1 MNSSAAAD
9 RSRGASTFAAQQRRM
24 PTRPCAG
31 RRKIADIRG
40 FARRIEVI
48 NEKGVAAY
56 RENGYLVVENVLDAA
71 TLARMRQSI
80 ADLVVKAAGVKTHNE
95 VYDLEPT
102 HTPEHPRVRRIK
114 SPHKVDPLFLEVV
127 KQPGMISVLKALL
140 GKDIR
145 LHGSKLNV
153 KAPKYGSPVE
163 WHQDWAFYPH
173 TNDDILAIGVMLDD
187 VELENGPLLVMP
199 GSHRIN
205 KVWDHHL
212 DGRFCGAMDP
222 TQTPELDYSK
232 AVPCVG
238 KAGSCSFHHVRLV
251 HGSAQNTSEKP
262 RQLLLFE
269 CTAADAWPL
278 VNFKDLDEFN
288 SRMIFGEPT
297 LEPRTEKVPI
307 RMPLPPA
314 LAQGSIYENQTALR
328 NRFFDI
334 KAAAT

>member
-1 MNSSAAAD
+1 M
-9 RSRGASTFAAQQRRM
+9 
-24 PTRPCAG
+24 
-31 RRKIADIRG
+31 
-40 FARRIEVI
+40 I

-71 TLARMRQSI
+71 TLAKMRQSI

-222 TQTPELDYSK
+222 TQTPEVDYSK

-262 RQLLLFE
+262 RQLLLYE

-288 SRMIFGEPT
+288 SRMICGEPT

>member
-1 MNSSAAAD
+1 
-9 RSRGASTFAAQQRRM
+9 
-24 PTRPCAG
+24 
-31 RRKIADIRG
+31 
-40 FARRIEVI
+40 VI
-48 NEKGVAAY
+48 NESDVAFY
-56 RENGYLVVENVLDAA
+56 RKNGYLLVENVFDAK
-71 TLARMRQSI
+71 TLAKMRAVI
-80 ADLVVKAAGVKTHNE
+80 ASLVARAAGLTTHNE
-95 VYDLEPT
+95 IYDLEPT
-102 HTPEHPRVRRIK
+102 HSPDNPRVRRIK
-114 SPHKVDPLFLEVV
+114 TPHKVDPFFLEVV
-127 KQPGMISVLKALL
+127 KQPEMLSILKALL
-140 GKDIR
+140 GKNIR

-199 GSHRIN
+199 GTHKVD
-205 KVWDHHL
+205 KVWNHHL

-222 TQTPELDYSK
+222 TQTPELDYTK
-232 AVPCVG
+232 EEPCIG
-238 KAGSCSFHHVRLV
+238 KDGSCSYHHVRLV
-251 HGSAQNTSEKP
+251 HGSAQNTSNKP
-262 RQLLLFE
+262 RQLLLYE

-288 SRMIFGEPT
+288 SRMICGEPT
-297 LEPRTEKVPI
+297 LEPRSERVPI

>member
-1 MNSSAAAD
+1 M
-9 RSRGASTFAAQQRRM
+9 
-24 PTRPCAG
+24 
-31 RRKIADIRG
+31 
-40 FARRIEVI
+40 I

-212 DGRFCGAMDP
+212 DGRFGGAMDP

-262 RQLLLFE
+262 RQLLLYE

>member
-1 MNSSAAAD
+1 
-9 RSRGASTFAAQQRRM
+9 
-24 PTRPCAG
+24 
-31 RRKIADIRG
+31 
-40 FARRIEVI
+40 VI
-48 NEKGVAAY
+48 NAKDVDFY
-56 RENGYLVVENVLDAA
+56 RENGYLLVENVLDAA
-71 TLARMRQSI
+71 TLAKIRKVI
-80 ADLVVKAAGVKTHNE
+80 ADLVARAAGVKTHNE
-95 VYDLEPT
+95 IYDLEPT
-102 HTPEHPRVRRIK
+102 HTPENPRVRRIK
-114 SPHKVDPLFLEVV
+114 TPHKVDPFFMDVV
-127 KQPGMISVLKALL
+127 KQPVMTSILKALL
-140 GKDIR
+140 GKDVR

-187 VELENGPLLVMP
+187 VELENGPLLVLP
-199 GSHRIN
+199 GTHRIN

-212 DGRFCGAMDP
+212 DGRFYGAMDP
-222 TQTPELDYSK
+222 MKTPDLDYSK

-238 KAGSCSFHHVRLV
+238 KAGTCSFHHVRLV

-262 RQLLLFE
+262 RQLLLYE
-269 CTAADAWPL
+269 CSAADAWPL

-288 SRMIFGEPT
+288 SRMICGEPT

-328 NRFFDI
+328 NRFFDV

>member
-1 MNSSAAAD
+1 M
-9 RSRGASTFAAQQRRM
+9 
-24 PTRPCAG
+24 
-31 RRKIADIRG
+31 
-40 FARRIEVI
+40 EVI
-48 NEKGVAAY
+48 NAKDVEFY
-56 RENGYLVVENVLDAA
+56 RENGYLLVENVLDAA
-71 TLARMRQSI
+71 TLARMRKVI
-80 ADLVVKAAGVKTHNE
+80 AGLVAKAAGVNTHNDI
-95 VYDLEPT
+95 YDLEPT
-102 HTPEHPRVRRIK
+102 HSPENPRVRRIK
-114 SPHKVDPLFLEVV
+114 TPHKVDPYFMEVV
-127 KQPGMISVLKALL
+127 KQPVMTSILKALL

-187 VELENGPLLVMP
+187 VELENGPLLLMP

-212 DGRFCGAMDP
+212 DGRFVGAMDP
-222 TQTPELDYSK
+222 TRTPELDYSK
-232 AVPCVG
+232 AIPCVG
-238 KAGSCSFHHVRLV
+238 KAGSCSFHHVRMV

-262 RQLLLFE
+262 RQLLLYE

-288 SRMIFGEPT
+288 SRMVCGEPT
-297 LEPRTEKVPI
+297 LEPRTEKVSI

-328 NRFFDI
+328 NRFFEV
-334 KAAAT
+334 KAAT

>member
-1 MNSSAAAD
+1 M
-9 RSRGASTFAAQQRRM
+9 
-24 PTRPCAG
+24 
-31 RRKIADIRG
+31 
-40 FARRIEVI
+40 I
-48 NEKGVAAY
+48 NEKDVASY

-262 RQLLLFE
+262 RQLLLYE

-307 RMPLPPA
+307 CMPLPPA

>member
-1 MNSSAAAD
+1 M
-9 RSRGASTFAAQQRRM
+9 
-24 PTRPCAG
+24 
-31 RRKIADIRG
+31 
-40 FARRIEVI
+40 I
-48 NEKGVAAY
+48 NAKDVEFY
-56 RENGYLVVENVLDAA
+56 RENGYLLVENVLDPA
-71 TLARMRQSI
+71 TLTRMRKVI
-80 ADLVVKAAGVKTHNE
+80 ADLVAKAAGVQTHNDI
-95 VYDLEPT
+95 YDLEPT
-102 HTPEHPRVRRIK
+102 HTPENPRVRRIK
-114 SPHKVDPLFLEVV
+114 TPHKVDPFFMDVV
-127 KQPGMISVLKALL
+127 RQPGMTSILKALL

-212 DGRFCGAMDP
+212 DGRLVGAMDP
-222 TQTPELDYSK
+222 TKTPELDYSK
-232 AVPCVG
+232 AVACVG
-238 KAGSCSFHHVRLV
+238 KAGSCSFHHVRMV

-262 RQLLLFE
+262 RQLLLYE

-288 SRMIFGEPT
+288 SRMVCGEPT